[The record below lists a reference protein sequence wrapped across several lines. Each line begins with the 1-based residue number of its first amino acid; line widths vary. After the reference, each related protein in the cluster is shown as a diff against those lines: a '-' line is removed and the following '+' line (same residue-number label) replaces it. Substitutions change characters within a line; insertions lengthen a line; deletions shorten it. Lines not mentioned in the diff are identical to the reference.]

1 MDNLVI
7 KNKQLYDRLTIKRV
21 KGFFLYFKTNVNFVL
36 KNLAMTNPNSELI
49 VELKDKINRLVQQY
63 QSLKSEVQMLENE
76 KDKLTSQLENAS
88 REYNNLEQRF
98 NNLKIT
104 KDLVTGSSEAGET
117 KKRIG
122 QIVREIDK
130 CIALLNR

>member
-1 MDNLVI
+1 
-7 KNKQLYDRLTIKRV
+7 
-21 KGFFLYFKTNVNFVL
+21 
-36 KNLAMTNPNSELI
+36 MTDPNNELI

-63 QSLKSEVQMLENE
+63 QGLKSEVQLLENE
-76 KDKLTSQLENAS
+76 KDKLTSQLEEAS
-88 REYNNLEQRF
+88 NEYKNLEQRF
-98 NNLKIT
+98 NNLKLT
-104 KDLVTGSSEAGET
+104 KDLVAGSSEAGDT

>member
-1 MDNLVI
+1 
-7 KNKQLYDRLTIKRV
+7 
-21 KGFFLYFKTNVNFVL
+21 
-36 KNLAMTNPNSELI
+36 MTNPNSELI
-49 VELKDKINRLVQQY
+49 VELKDKINRLIQQY
-63 QSLKSEVQMLENE
+63 QSLKSEVQLLEGE
-76 KDKLTSQLENAS
+76 KGRLTEQLEDAS
-88 REYNNLEQRF
+88 REYHNLEQRF

-104 KDLVTGSSEAGET
+104 KDLVVGSSEAGET

>member
-1 MDNLVI
+1 
-7 KNKQLYDRLTIKRV
+7 
-21 KGFFLYFKTNVNFVL
+21 
-36 KNLAMTNPNSELI
+36 MTNPNSELI

-76 KDKLTSQLENAS
+76 KDKLTSQLEVAS
-88 REYNNLEQRF
+88 NEYHNLEQRF
-98 NNLKIT
+98 NNLKLT
-104 KDLVTGSSEAGET
+104 KDLVAGSTEAGDT
-117 KKRIG
+117 KKRIS